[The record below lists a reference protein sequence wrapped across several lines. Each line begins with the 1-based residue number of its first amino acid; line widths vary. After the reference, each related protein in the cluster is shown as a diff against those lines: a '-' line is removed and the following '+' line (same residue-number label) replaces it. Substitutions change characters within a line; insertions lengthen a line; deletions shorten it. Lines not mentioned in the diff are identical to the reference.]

1 MYGAGD
7 VKIGLTYDKQLPTTK
22 AKKKGAEIR
31 AAYVAAIP
39 GLDDLLTAIKVA
51 GDRGFVKAIDGRKVL
66 LDSPHKALNFLL
78 QGSAGVIA
86 KRWLVIANHH
96 THDICCSQLAFIHDE
111 LQYECHGLHADRLA
125 ASLVHSAREAGEY
138 YKLRC
143 PIDAESKIG
152 DNWADVH

>member
-7 VKIGLTYDKQLPTTK
+7 VKIGLTYDKQLPPNK

-96 THDICCSQLAFIHDE
+96 THCLLYTSPSPR
-111 LQYECHGLHADRLA
+111 DRLL
-125 ASLVHSAREAGEY
+125 SRMPSSA
-138 YKLRC
+138 
-143 PIDAESKIG
+143 
-152 DNWADVH
+152 